1 MKKLIFAPLLFL
13 AAVCSAAFNTDYQTV
28 TSSLTVNDTNSTP
41 LTIQDTDTVQKAT
54 FDIQNL
60 PLSGGFG
67 PQAPSHYFF
76 NRLRVDSG
84 VTGSYY
90 IIASTEATFSTT
102 KENTYIYLQPPVSG
116 AGGSIAYVVGR
127 DVAASFERDGIKLHP
142 QISETTATKKLG
154 FVELS
159 DNGSDYVFFR
169 ASDSISATTGWVLPA
184 ADGSQGGVFK
194 TNGSGVTR
202 FADDIGTFGITIDG
216 GGSAI
221 TTGVKGDLTI
231 PYACTILAWTLLADQ
246 SGSIVL
252 DVWKDTLLNYPPVV
266 GDSIAGT
273 EKPTLSTAT
282 NNEDS
287 NLTTWGTSVAAG
299 DTIRFNVDS
308 VTSVTRANLV
318 VKVRKH

>member
-13 AAVCSAAFNTDYQTV
+13 AALCSAGFE
-28 TSSLTVNDTNSTP
+28 TNS
-41 LTIQDTDTVQKAT
+41 LKVQDTDTVQNAT
-54 FDIQNL
+54 LTIQDL
-60 PLSGGFG
+60 PMSGGFG
-67 PQAPSHYFF
+67 PQAPSHRFF
-76 NRLRVDSG
+76 NRFRVDSG
-84 VTGSYY
+84 VTGSFYFQV
-90 IIASTEATFSTT
+90 STETAYTSTLERT
-102 KENTYIYLQPPVSG
+102 EFILQPPLSG
-116 AGGSIAYVVGR
+116 AGGSATFTIGR
-127 DVAASFERDGIKLHP
+127 DHAVLIERDMISLKP
-142 QISETTATKKLG
+142 QVSETTATKKLG
-154 FVELS
+154 FLELS
-159 DNGSDYVFFR
+159 DNGSNYVFFR

-184 ADGSQGGVFK
+184 ADGNQGSVFK

-221 TTGVKGDLTI
+221 TTGVKGELTI

-252 DVWKDTLLNYPPVV
+252 DVWKDTLANYPPVV

-282 NNEDS
+282 NNEDAS
-287 NLTTWGTSVAAG
+287 LSTWITSVAAG

-308 VTSVTRANLV
+308 VTTVTRANLV